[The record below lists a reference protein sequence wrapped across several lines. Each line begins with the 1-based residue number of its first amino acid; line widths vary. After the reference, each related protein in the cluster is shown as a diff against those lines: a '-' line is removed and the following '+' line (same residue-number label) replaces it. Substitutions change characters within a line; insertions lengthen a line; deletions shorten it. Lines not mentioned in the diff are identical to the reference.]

1 MLVSLE
7 AELAEKHNA
16 AVGSMGL
23 GHFITAETTIKTL
36 NFLAEGVE
44 YLVARG
50 TNSG

>member
-7 AELAEKHNA
+7 AELAKNTTQQSGA
-16 AVGSMGL
+16 WDWV
-23 GHFITAETTIKTL
+23 ITAETTIKTL